1 VITADSYPKYQRRD
15 NGRRVKIGLY
25 VYSNQDVVPY
35 NPYLS
40 LRYNAHINV
49 EIAGSIS
56 AVKYMCKYVYK
67 GGDRTV
73 AILYNN
79 DRTA

>member
-1 VITADSYPKYQRRD
+1 M
-15 NGRRVKIGLY
+15 
-25 VYSNQDVVPY
+25 PY

-40 LRYNAHINV
+40 LRYNAYINV
-49 EIAGSIS
+49 KITGSIS
-56 AVKYMCKYVYK
+56 AVKYIYKYVYK
-67 GGDRTV
+67 GSNRIV